1 MKNIVNVA
9 LVILSTLVSFVTVEI
24 GYRFYLNFDNHE
36 KFFAARNREHPT
48 FGLYDKSH
56 WEYDK
61 DFGFVYPP
69 GREITYTG
77 IRDGKV
83 SQCNLI
89 QTINERGNIGPIRGS
104 YEKADLKVLVFGD
117 SFPAFYV
124 AGQTFPMRM
133 QDILSERLNLDVH
146 VVNFGRDGYGILQ
159 MFDLAAA
166 KISEW
171 KPDLVVFT
179 FITDDLTRIRIW
191 RTVTEING
199 ESRVL
204 TTGEPNPNP
213 SIDRANDTF
222 VLNAKA
228 NWDWCQE
235 NLKTQTENPLI
246 RDLEFQYRRMAREAG
261 YAFPDPYSLKYSFLL
276 ARVLTGDAYDM
287 GEKEVFRIPKIDYN
301 DYQTDQ
307 QFMKKVQIVKD
318 TGVPMA
324 IIHLPIY
331 PEVIENKEMIPGQ
344 HDEELWASLERVTGQ
359 NVLPLTQYMPMPLKD
374 AEKMNASPTNF
385 HPSPWGMDLYAN
397 AIADA
402 LMKNG
407 YLSQASAGRP

>member
-1 MKNIVNVA
+1 MKNHVNIALIV
-9 LVILSTLVSFVTVEI
+9 LSTFVSFVAVEI

-36 KFFAARNREHPT
+36 KFFASRNRDHPT
-48 FGLYDKSH
+48 FGLYDESH

-61 DFGFVYPP
+61 DFGFKYPK

-83 SQCNLI
+83 SQCNYI
-89 QTINERGNIGPIRGS
+89 QTINERGNIGHIRGS
-104 YEKADLKVLVFGD
+104 YEKADLKILVFGD
-117 SFPAFYV
+117 SFPAFFV
-124 AGQTFPMRM
+124 GGNTFPMRL
-133 QDILSERLNLDVH
+133 QDFLAERLNLDVH

-171 KPDLVVFT
+171 KPDLVLFT
-179 FITDDLTRIRIW
+179 FITDDLTRVRIW

-199 ESRVL
+199 EPRVL
-204 TTGEPNPNP
+204 TTDEANPTP

-222 VLNAKA
+222 VLNSQVT
-228 NWDWCQE
+228 WDWCQE
-235 NLKTQTENPLI
+235 NLKNQSEDPLI
-246 RDLEFQYRRMAREAG
+246 RQLEFQYRRMAREAG
-261 YAFPDPYSLKYSFLL
+261 YAFPDPYSLTYSFVLS
-276 ARVLTGDAYDM
+276 RVLTGDAYDS
-287 GEKEVFRIPKIDYN
+287 GEREVFRIPKIEYN
-301 DYQTDQ
+301 DYQADQ
-307 QFMKKVQIVKD
+307 QFLNKVNIVKE
-318 TGVPMA
+318 TGVPIA

-331 PEVIENKEMIPGQ
+331 PEVIENKEMIPA
-344 HDEELWASLERVTGQ
+344 HNDEGLWASLEKLTGQ
-359 NVLPLTQYMPMPLKD
+359 NIHSLTQYMPMPLEN

-397 AIADA
+397 AIADV

-407 YLSQASAGRP
+407 YVSPASVGRP